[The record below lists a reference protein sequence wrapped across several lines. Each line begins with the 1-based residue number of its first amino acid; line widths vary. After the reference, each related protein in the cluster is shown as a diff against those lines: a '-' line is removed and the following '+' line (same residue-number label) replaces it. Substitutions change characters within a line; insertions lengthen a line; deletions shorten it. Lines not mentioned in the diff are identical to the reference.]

1 MVFRK
6 RKAFLLCALTLLPVL
21 SIAGPTG
28 VLAQSDLFSKVKEEL
43 KSDHLSQA
51 SLEGISSFV
60 EANPKSSDGRLYLGL
75 ILERMGLKE
84 QAYEQLKLA
93 VEYGPDNPKALVELC
108 KEEIRQGHVNGAMV
122 LLNYGLKKFPNQP
135 EMLFIVGDYLIK
147 EKRPVEARQLL
158 EQAYKL
164 DNTLFGLPTSLAQ
177 IYLNHDYTRAVK
189 YATID
194 LNIRPNY
201 DRAQR
206 IRGMAYCGLR
216 QYDRAVRDLK
226 PAFEHDPTLI
236 PLAQALS
243 EAYFWLGDYEE
254 ALKPAVFLLAFT
266 SQPDTRNLGP
276 TTWLVKVLRKL
287 PKQKALPLVD
297 KYTEEIAKKFNL
309 AAYYYFLGT
318 VYDSLNYRDDAIR
331 YYEKAIAKDDS
342 LVMAHYRLG
351 LDLEMHRRDSKE
363 ALAQL
368 TRAHNLRPWDNEINL
383 AYLRLQDRA
392 YNKHRDVSESIK
404 DWLNSLGK
412 H

>member
-1 MVFRK
+1 MVFSK
-6 RKAFLLCALTLLPVL
+6 RKALLLSALTLLPVL
-21 SIAGPTG
+21 SVGYPSG
-28 VLAQSDLFSKVKEEL
+28 VFAQSALFSKVKEEL
-43 KSDHLSQA
+43 KSDHLSQS
-51 SLEGISSFV
+51 SLEQVSSYV
-60 EANPKSSDGRLYLGL
+60 ESNPRSSDGRLYLGL

-84 QAYEQLKLA
+84 QAYEQLKQA

-147 EKRPVEARQLL
+147 EKRPVEARRLL
-158 EQAYKL
+158 EQAFKL
-164 DNTLFGLPTSLAQ
+164 DSTLFGLPTSLAQ
-177 IYLNHDYTRAVK
+177 IYLNHDYTRAAK
-189 YATID
+189 YATMD
-194 LNIRPNY
+194 LKVRPNY

-216 QYDRAVRDLK
+216 QYDLAVLDLK
-226 PAFEHDPTLI
+226 PAFEHDPTII

-243 EAYFWLGDYEE
+243 EAYFWLGNYEE

-266 SQPDTRNLGP
+266 SEPDIKNLGP
-276 TTWLVKVLRKL
+276 TNWMVKVLRKL
-287 PKQKALPLVD
+287 PKEKALPMVD
-297 KYTEEIAKKFNL
+297 SYTEEIAKKFNL

-318 VYDSLNYRDDAIR
+318 VYDNLNYRDDAIR

-342 LVMAHYRLG
+342 LVLAHYRLG
-351 LDLEMHRRDSKE
+351 LDLEMYRRDSKE

-383 AYLRLQDRA
+383 AYLRLQDRT